1 MDSLSNLPWWLW
13 IVLTLVAAAAQT
25 GRNAAQ
31 KGLTATLGTMGA
43 TGVRFFFGLPFAA
56 LSLLVMLAVTGAT
69 LPRIDATFAGWVV
82 LGAGA
87 QIAAT
92 ALMLAAM
99 KLRSFV
105 IATAYTKTEALQVA
119 VFALVVLHERLSWLA
134 IVAIVVATAGVLLM
148 SWPKRPTDRQRP
160 GGPAVPAGQAGP
172 AATAGGVVG
181 RVAGAGAGDTTGVG
195 RAAVLGLAAG
205 AMFALSAV
213 GFKGAI
219 VSLQLEAFVIAATF
233 TLVCGLLFQSVV
245 LAAWQLLRSRD
256 VLVATL
262 RAWRASL
269 GAGFLGALASQMWFL
284 AFAIA
289 PTAQVRTLGMV
300 EILFAH
306 VLTRGLFSQKTTGRE
321 LAGITL
327 IVLGTVLLING

>member
-1 MDSLSNLPWWLW
+1 MTRQRRAGSGADRTLASLSTLPWWLW
-13 IVLTLVAAAAQT
+13 IALTLVAAAAQT

-43 TGVRFFFGLPFAA
+43 TGVRFYFGLPFAA
-56 LSLLVMLAVTGAT
+56 LSLLVMGVITGVA

-82 LGAGA
+82 LGAGS

-134 IVAIVVATAGVLLM
+134 ILAILVATAGVLLM
-148 SWPKRPTDRQRP
+148 SWPKRP
-160 GGPAVPAGQAGP
+160 
-172 AATAGGVVG
+172 
-181 RVAGAGAGDTTGVG
+181 AGAAPGQDAGVG
-195 RAAVLGLAAG
+195 RAALLGLAAG

-219 VSLQLEAFVIAATF
+219 VSLQMEAFLIAATF
-233 TLVCGLLFQSVV
+233 TLVCGLLFQSIV

-306 VLTRGLFSQKTTGRE
+306 VLSRGLFSQKTSGRE
-321 LAGITL
+321 LAGIAL
-327 IVLGTVLLING
+327 IVAGTVLLING

>member
-1 MDSLSNLPWWLW
+1 MDSILNLPWWLW

-43 TGVRFFFGLPFAA
+43 TGVRFYFGLPFAA
-56 LSLLVMLAVTGAT
+56 LSLLVMWLVTGGP
-69 LPRIDATFAGWVV
+69 LPPVQPGFIGWVLV
-82 LGAGA
+82 GAGS

-105 IATAYTKTEALQVA
+105 VATAYTKTEALQVA
-119 VFALVVLHERLSWLA
+119 LFALIVLHERLSALGLL
-134 IVAIVVATAGVLLM
+134 AIVVATAGVLLM
-148 SWPKRPTDRQRP
+148 SWPRL
-160 GGPAVPAGQAGP
+160 PAVPRGP
-172 AATAGGVVG
+172 DTGGAAE
-181 RVAGAGAGDTTGVG
+181 AGATVG
-195 RAAVLGLAAG
+195 KAALLGLAAG

-219 VSLQLEAFVIAATF
+219 VSLRADSFLIGATF

-245 LAAWQLLRSRD
+245 LALWQLVRTPQ

-262 RAWRASL
+262 RSWRASL

-306 VLTRGLFSQKTTGRE
+306 ALSRGLFSQKSSPRE
-321 LAGITL
+321 LAGIAL
-327 IVLGTVLLING
+327 VVIGTVLLING

>member
-1 MDSLSNLPWWLW
+1 MDSIPNLPWWLW
-13 IVLTLVAAAAQT
+13 IALTLVAAVAQT

-43 TGVRFFFGLPFAA
+43 TGVRFYFGLPFAA
-56 LSLLVMLAVTGAT
+56 LSLLGMWLVTAAS
-69 LPRIDATFAGWVV
+69 LPRVQPGFIGWVLV
-82 LGAGA
+82 GAGS

-105 IATAYTKTEALQVA
+105 VATAYTKTEALQVA
-119 VFALVVLHERLSWLA
+119 LFALIVLHERLSGLA
-134 IVAIVVATAGVLLM
+134 LVAILVATAGVLLM
-148 SWPKRPTDRQRP
+148 SWPRL
-160 GGPAVPAGQAGP
+160 PAVAPGAN
-172 AATAGGVVG
+172 AGGAEG
-181 RVAGAGAGDTTGVG
+181 SRGTAGAGGAGAPAVNPPAAGVG
-195 RAAVLGLAAG
+195 KAALLGLAAG

-219 VSLQLEAFVIAATF
+219 VSLRADSFLIGATF

-245 LAAWQLLRSRD
+245 LALWQVVRTPD
-256 VLVATL
+256 VLAATL
-262 RAWRASL
+262 KAWRASL

-306 VLTRGLFSQKTTGRE
+306 VLSRGLFSQKTSPRE
-321 LAGITL
+321 LAGIAL
-327 IVLGTVLLING
+327 VVIGTILLING

>member
-1 MDSLSNLPWWLW
+1 MDSIPNLPWWLW
-13 IVLTLVAAAAQT
+13 IALTLVAAVAQT

-43 TGVRFFFGLPFAA
+43 TGVRFYFGLPFAA
-56 LSLLVMLAVTGAT
+56 LSLLGMWLVTAAS
-69 LPRIDATFAGWVV
+69 LPRVQPGFIGWVLV
-82 LGAGA
+82 GAGS

-105 IATAYTKTEALQVA
+105 VATAYTKTEALQVA
-119 VFALVVLHERLSWLA
+119 LFALIVLHERLSGLA
-134 IVAIVVATAGVLLM
+134 LVAILVATAGVLLM
-148 SWPKRPTDRQRP
+148 SWPKL
-160 GGPAVPAGQAGP
+160 P
-172 AATAGGVVG
+172 AATPGANAGGK
-181 RVAGAGAGDTTGVG
+181 
-195 RAAVLGLAAG
+195 AALLGLAAG

-219 VSLQLEAFVIAATF
+219 VSLRADSFLIGATF

-245 LAAWQLLRSRD
+245 LALWQVVRTPD

-262 RAWRASL
+262 KAWRASL

-306 VLTRGLFSQKTTGRE
+306 VLSRGLFSQKTSPRE
-321 LAGITL
+321 LAGIAL
-327 IVLGTVLLING
+327 VVIGTILLING

>member
-1 MDSLSNLPWWLW
+1 MDSILNLPWWLW

-43 TGVRFFFGLPFAA
+43 TGVRFYFGLPFAA
-56 LSLLVMLAVTGAT
+56 LSLLVMWLVTAAS
-69 LPRIDATFAGWVV
+69 LPRVQPGFIGWVLV
-82 LGAGA
+82 GAGS

-105 IATAYTKTEALQVA
+105 VATAYTKTEALQVA
-119 VFALVVLHERLSWLA
+119 LFALIVLHERLSGLA
-134 IVAIVVATAGVLLM
+134 LVAILVATAGVLLR
-148 SWPKRPTDRQRP
+148 SWPKL
-160 GGPAVPAGQAGP
+160 P
-172 AATAGGVVG
+172 AATPGANAGGK
-181 RVAGAGAGDTTGVG
+181 
-195 RAAVLGLAAG
+195 AALLGLAAG

-219 VSLQLEAFVIAATF
+219 VSLRADSFLIGATF

-245 LAAWQLLRSRD
+245 LALWQVVRTPD

-262 RAWRASL
+262 KAWRASL

-300 EILFAH
+300 EILVAH
-306 VLTRGLFSQKTTGRE
+306 VLSRGLFSQKTSPRE
-321 LAGITL
+321 LAGIAL
-327 IVLGTVLLING
+327 VVIGTILLING